1 MFCKNCGKELAND
14 AKFCDA
20 CGATMAAP
28 AVETPVQQAPVQQ
41 VPVQQVPVQQV
52 PVQQVPVSATMRT
65 PGAGI
70 CDIRGDALRDAS
82 GAAPGSR
89 DL

>member
-41 VPVQQVPVQQV
+41 VSVQQVPVEQV
-52 PVQQVPVSATMRT
+52 PVQT
-65 PGAGI
+65 
-70 CDIRGDALRDAS
+70 
-82 GAAPGSR
+82 
-89 DL
+89 